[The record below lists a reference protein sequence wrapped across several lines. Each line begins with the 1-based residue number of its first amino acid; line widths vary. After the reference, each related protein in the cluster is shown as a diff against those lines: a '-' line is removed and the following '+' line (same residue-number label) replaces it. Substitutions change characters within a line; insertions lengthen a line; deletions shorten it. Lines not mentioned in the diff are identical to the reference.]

1 MDDEVPAAGLSV
13 LECSP
18 ELGDL
23 HQQGCGRVAGWAPRH
38 RSSMIWGCGIWG
50 CERLTDG
57 LMEHGLLD
65 EYRALGLPVIRGE
78 GQRLFREASQPP
90 SS

>member
-1 MDDEVPAAGLSV
+1 
-13 LECSP
+13 
-18 ELGDL
+18 
-23 HQQGCGRVAGWAPRH
+23 
-38 RSSMIWGCGIWG
+38 MIWGCGIWG